1 MVLWYTIFPPPEP
14 PPREFVETVE
24 QEGAA
29 SNEIRRN
36 SNEVADKDSSLSSA
50 KPLTTIAEV
59 DSSLP
64 SKEVTIENE
73 KYRLVLDTRGGI
85 GKSLQLKQFKHTKP
99 RLTLSTWFPFLT
111 SFIGPDYQNEVTE
124 ENRVSRCQF
133 GLFVDKVDGT
143 FKAFSDGYISSGYA
157 AILVSVFN
165 VLSIEEQQQVTIDDF
180 REFKIESLLTMTRS
194 DGFYQMIELMI
205 KKAGE

>member
-1 MVLWYTIFPPPEP
+1 MKKIHEEIQKYNDKIEAFKIFDPNDMELY
-14 PPREFVETVE
+14 RWLIDL
-24 QEGAA
+24 GKKL
-29 SNEIRRN
+29 
-36 SNEVADKDSSLSSA
+36 KDDSLSEH
-50 KPLTTIAEV
+50 L
-59 DSSLP
+59 
-64 SKEVTIENE
+64 
-73 KYRLVLDTRGGI
+73 R
-85 GKSLQLKQFKHTKP
+85 
-99 RLTLSTWFPFLT
+99 
-111 SFIGPDYQNEVTE
+111 TE

-133 GLFVDKVDGT
+133 GLFVDKVDDT

>member
-1 MVLWYTIFPPPEP
+1 M
-14 PPREFVETVE
+14 
-24 QEGAA
+24 
-29 SNEIRRN
+29 
-36 SNEVADKDSSLSSA
+36 
-50 KPLTTIAEV
+50 KPLHKKIKKYN
-59 DSSLP
+59 D
-64 SKEVTIENE
+64 KIEAFKIFDTNDME
-73 KYRLVLDTRGGI
+73 LYRWLIDL
-85 GKSLQLKQFKHTKP
+85 GKKLKDDP
-99 RLTLSTWFPFLT
+99 LSEDLR
-111 SFIGPDYQNEVTE
+111 VE

-157 AILVSVFN
+157 AILLDVFN
-165 VLSIEEQQQVTIDDF
+165 SLPAEAQRQVKIEDF

>member
-1 MVLWYTIFPPPEP
+1 MNNLHEGIQKYNDKIEAFKIFDPNDMELY
-14 PPREFVETVE
+14 RWLIDL
-24 QEGAA
+24 GKKL
-29 SNEIRRN
+29 
-36 SNEVADKDSSLSSA
+36 KDDPLSEH
-50 KPLTTIAEV
+50 LRI
-59 DSSLP
+59 
-64 SKEVTIENE
+64 
-73 KYRLVLDTRGGI
+73 
-85 GKSLQLKQFKHTKP
+85 
-99 RLTLSTWFPFLT
+99 
-111 SFIGPDYQNEVTE
+111 E

-157 AILVSVFN
+157 SILLDVFN
-165 VLSIEEQQQVTIDDF
+165 SLSVEAQRQLKIEDF